1 MATATEIDCF
11 GQIGETAGDIWR
23 LLDGN
28 GPMSTAKL
36 VKELNA
42 PRDVVM
48 QALGWL
54 AREDKIQI
62 EEESRSRVVS
72 LRTPERN

>member
-1 MATATEIDCF
+1 MATATEIDCLA
-11 GQIGETAGDIWR
+11 QIGEMAGDIWR

-72 LRTPERN
+72 LRD